1 MKVYTVNEIVRSA
14 LLTTGRPIHY
24 YMHYLHYALKAVKEI
39 GFDSPF
45 KIKST
50 KITVDTNRE
59 ITLPDDYVDYVRVGW
74 ENGQYVKRLIEKH
87 SFNRLMHLDSDGNQ
101 TAYPDVESDQGL
113 IFTNNNESHSN
124 DQESILVDILVINQ
138 HIKTL
143 SWL

>member
-87 SFNRLMHLDSDGNQ
+87 SFNRRSRLCGNCCNI
-101 TAYPDVESDQGL
+101 T
-113 IFTNNNESHSN
+113 FF
-124 DQESILVDILVINQ
+124 
-138 HIKTL
+138 KTGI
-143 SWL
+143 

>member
-50 KITVDTNRE
+50 KVNKRKNPE
-59 ITLPDDYVDYVRVGW
+59 I
-74 ENGQYVKRLIEKH
+74 I
-87 SFNRLMHLDSDGNQ
+87 
-101 TAYPDVESDQGL
+101 
-113 IFTNNNESHSN
+113 
-124 DQESILVDILVINQ
+124 
-138 HIKTL
+138 
-143 SWL
+143 

>member
-14 LLTTGRPIHY
+14 LLTAGKPIHY
-24 YMHYLHYALKAVKEI
+24 YMHYLHYA
-39 GFDSPF
+39 
-45 KIKST
+45 

-113 IFTNNNESHSN
+113 IFTNNN
-124 DQESILVDILVINQ
+124 
-138 HIKTL
+138 K
-143 SWL
+143 